1 MSVATAIKNKITCN
15 DDVNGPSHLLCNDVK
30 WAIILPYPMVQHFW
44 PYASE
49 PFSYFSYNFKY
60 FKFVII

>member
-30 WAIILPYPMVQHFW
+30 
-44 PYASE
+44 
-49 PFSYFSYNFKY
+49 
-60 FKFVII
+60 